1 MTDQQGR
8 TFIIHYKTIEEDE
21 AAGTDE
27 ELNDPLDPT
36 ATNQQQEAAPA
47 TNQQQQQ
54 QQQPAQPQQP
64 QNQSPQQIIHD
75 DAQREMINAFLSG
88 VECLRGV
95 SLIESYIT
103 DYRIF
108 IYRFSSFFKGTGW
121 WKYEV
126 CLGKQVSQ
134 YHEVLTHILN

>member
-27 ELNDPLDPT
+27 ELNDPSDPT
-36 ATNQQQEAAPA
+36 AANQQQEAAPA

-54 QQQPAQPQQP
+54 QQSAQPQQP
-64 QNQSPQQIIHD
+64 QHQSPQQIIHD

-95 SLIESYIT
+95 SLIKSYIT
-103 DYRIF
+103 ELRILF
-108 IYRFSSFFKGTGW
+108 YPSIFKGTGW

-134 YHEVLTHILN
+134 YHEVFLTDILN